1 MAERSHAKSR
11 IECIVCNVIAGLNE
25 GCTFNL
31 ICLVQ
36 IEGLKSLCVFDRCK
50 LMLMQVSVAL
60 WHSVSYTVLLSW
72 AY

>member
-1 MAERSHAKSR
+1 MKAVS
-11 IECIVCNVIAGLNE
+11 
-25 GCTFNL
+25 FYYL

-36 IEGLKSLCVFDRCK
+36 IEGLKSLCVYDRCK
-50 LMLMQVSVAL
+50 LKLRVMLMQVCVAL